1 MPIYTQLYTHTGLTV
16 ILRVNL
22 GVGVWFLC
30 DLIPFLWPACD
41 HVLGIIFSHSW
52 DIGYHSLC
60 FISLMVVLISRR
72 SWEKAVEMCH
82 CCGVQVFST
91 HYRLSNPDVMEQ
103 FVNGADTVLL
113 LAFATVLLNTDLHN
127 ACIRPETKMT
137 MDQFVHN
144 LRGQLFWSDS
154 VCPSS
159 V

>member
-1 MPIYTQLYTHTGLTV
+1 
-16 ILRVNL
+16 
-22 GVGVWFLC
+22 
-30 DLIPFLWPACD
+30 
-41 HVLGIIFSHSW
+41 
-52 DIGYHSLC
+52 
-60 FISLMVVLISRR
+60 
-72 SWEKAVEMCH
+72 MCH

-144 LRGQLFWSDS
+144 LRGQLF
-154 VCPSS
+154 
-159 V
+159 